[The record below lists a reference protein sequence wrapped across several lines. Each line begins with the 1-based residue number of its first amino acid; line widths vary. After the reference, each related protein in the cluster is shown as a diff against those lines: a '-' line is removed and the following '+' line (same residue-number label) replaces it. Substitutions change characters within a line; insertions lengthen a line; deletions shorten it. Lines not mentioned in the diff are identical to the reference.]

1 MDQALVVAAL
11 MGFVLQQ
18 QMIAQIL
25 GHGGIATTAQF
36 ADDADFNQTSR
47 LEQRTDLFVTRQRDR
62 CTFIG
67 LGSDQAIGFQL
78 LEGGTNRC
86 AADIEQFGQ
95 G

>member
-36 ADDADFNQTSR
+36 ADDADFDQAPG
-47 LEQRTDLFVTRQRDR
+47 LEQRTDLFVARQRYR
-62 CTFIG
+62 RTFIG
-67 LGSDQAIGFQL
+67 LGGDQAISFQL
-78 LEGGTNRC
+78 LERGTN
-86 AADIEQFGQ
+86 
-95 G
+95 